1 MSKKRI
7 PVLVVML
14 LLLVASVARPASIPG
29 FFNTGVDAVGVSLTT
44 GAMDPHFKLIASADP
59 AYPGPGAV
67 ACSPIPSAYW
77 YANNA
82 VSRWI
87 APATDENYPA
97 LGTPHP
103 GGDYIYRFE
112 LDLANYDPSTVVVSG
127 SWGVDNA
134 GRIVLN
140 GVSTGITTTSYNPLV
155 PFNIQSGFVPG
166 LNHLDFVVQNYAAGG
181 ANPTGLRIEGFAGTA
196 NLTVGVSDTSGP
208 GKADISAVIPNPARQ
223 SLRIA
228 FGLPREGRA
237 RMVVHDPSGRAV
249 RILADGTYPAGRS
262 ESRWDGR
269 QDDGA
274 AAPSGIYFARL
285 EYGGRIVSRR
295 IVLMR

>member
-1 MSKKRI
+1 MQKKRI
-7 PVLVVML
+7 PVLVVGL
-14 LLLVASVARPASIPG
+14 LLFVASVARPASIPG
-29 FFNTGVDAVGVSLTT
+29 FFNTGVDAGGVSLTT
-44 GAMDPHFKLIASADP
+44 GAVDPHFKLIASADP
-59 AYPGPGAV
+59 AYPGPDAV

-82 VSRWI
+82 ISRWI

-103 GGDYIYRFE
+103 EGNYTYRIEF
-112 LDLANYDPSTVVVSG
+112 DLANYDLSTV
-127 SWGVDNA
+127 
-134 GRIVLN
+134 IVLN
-140 GVSTGITTTSYNPLV
+140 GVSTGITTTNYNPLA
-155 PFNIQSGFVPG
+155 PFNIHGGFVPG

-181 ANPTGLRIEGFAGTA
+181 ANPTGLRIEGFSGAA
-196 NLTVGVSDTSGP
+196 DLTVGVSNPHGP
-208 GKADISAVIPNPARQ
+208 GMANISGVIPNPARQ

-237 RMVVHDPSGRAV
+237 RLVVHDLSGRAV
-249 RILADGTYPAGRS
+249 RILTDGTYPAGSS
-262 ESRWDGR
+262 ESRWDGL

-274 AAPSGIYFARL
+274 AAPSGIYFAHL

-295 IVLMR
+295 IVWMR